1 MPATAGVHSKSKAE
15 KDEVTEPIP
24 SAFSEE
30 EEEESDKENEDDDD
44 DEEVDSDEEEEGVLL
59 SELDSDAE
67 GSDIDIVP
75 YQKLHKDNHAALTQ
89 ALSTFS
95 LPLASLPF
103 HIHQSITSSS
113 LDEIDVND
121 DLNRELA
128 FYKQA
133 LDAVQQG
140 RKQLLEE
147 GIPFSRP
154 ADYFAEMVKDDE
166 HMDKVSSLQS
176 LDYKTICLFIFRS
189 KNDLSG
195 KKLPRKLLKQPNV
208 NAILKNSENQFKCK
222 NSKTAK
228 KRNAQH
234 SIKSKSSRKVTSP
247 PPPPVPW
254 IERIVWLME
263 ERQDGTT
270 LTTEDDFDVELDN
283 AVNEGRRGGGGIK
296 SKMTRENRNEK
307 YGFGGN
313 VRKRK
318 RDDGDVWDTGSRGG
332 GRGGGRGG
340 RGGGRG
346 GRGAKR
352 GGPQRPGKQRRQQQR
367 N

>member
-1 MPATAGVHSKSKAE
+1 MPTLKERVTDHGGVRFFTLGDPQMRSTKIMRRGLVKAKTGSDRTTMPAKAGSRNKSKAKE
-15 KDEVTEPIP
+15 DEVTEPIP

-30 EEEESDKENEDDDD
+30 EEEASDEENEDDDD

-166 HMDKVSSLQS
+166 HMDKVPFPTKSRLQNYMLNS
-176 LDYKTICLFIFRS
+176 CLGQRTTCRGRS
-189 KNDLSG
+189 FQES
-195 KKLPRKLLKQPNV
+195 
-208 NAILKNSENQFKCK
+208 F
-222 NSKTAK
+222 
-228 KRNAQH
+228 
-234 SIKSKSSRKVTSP
+234 
-247 PPPPVPW
+247 
-254 IERIVWLME
+254 
-263 ERQDGTT
+263 
-270 LTTEDDFDVELDN
+270 
-283 AVNEGRRGGGGIK
+283 
-296 SKMTRENRNEK
+296 
-307 YGFGGN
+307 
-313 VRKRK
+313 
-318 RDDGDVWDTGSRGG
+318 
-332 GRGGGRGG
+332 
-340 RGGGRG
+340 
-346 GRGAKR
+346 
-352 GGPQRPGKQRRQQQR
+352 
-367 N
+367 